1 MIGSIRKKIIVA
13 SRNSTLAEVRK
24 HVLEEAVFTVL
35 QISSINQ
42 IRDVCEQ
49 NKVALSMLGSSLPP
63 AEKRRAALK
72 IREHCK
78 CPILEL
84 TQTGIAEVDNIS
96 RLYHH
101 LSETPE
107 DFVQTVVGLLS
118 HRKKRIS

>member
-84 TQTGIAEVDNIS
+84 TQSGIVDNIS

>member
-1 MIGSIRKKIIVA
+1 
-13 SRNSTLAEVRK
+13 
-24 HVLEEAVFTVL
+24 VLGGAGFTVL

-49 NKVALSMLGSSLPP
+49 NKVALSVLGSSLPP

-84 TQTGIAEVDNIS
+84 TQSGIVDNIS

-118 HRKKRIS
+118 RRKKRIT